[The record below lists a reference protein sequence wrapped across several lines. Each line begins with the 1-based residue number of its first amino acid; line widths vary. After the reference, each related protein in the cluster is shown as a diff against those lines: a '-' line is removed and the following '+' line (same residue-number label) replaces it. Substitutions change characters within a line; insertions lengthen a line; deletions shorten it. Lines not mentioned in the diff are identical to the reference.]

1 MTAPL
6 TPTAAVT
13 PDIVLQNDYT
23 TALDPGFKLIPALT
37 VIGMLILFLAVGY
50 FFRVAEVDDLWVAGR
65 SIGPVEN
72 GMAIGANW
80 MSAASYLGV
89 AALIA
94 GLGYYGLAYV
104 VGWTTGYFI
113 LLIFMAAQFRRFGK
127 YTAPDFVGDRFY
139 SQYARGIAAF
149 TTLAI
154 AFVYAIGQGLG
165 MGLMGQYILGL
176 SYELSV
182 IIFMGVTIGY
192 VALSGMLGATKNM
205 ALQYI
210 ILIVAFLL
218 GLYAVGWTQGWS
230 TVMPY
235 LEFGPE
241 TAQVVDELDA
251 QFVEPF
257 AHAGYYGWVALTFS
271 LILGTCGLPHV
282 LVRFYTVDN
291 ERTARWSTVWG
302 LLFICLLYWGTAT
315 YAVFGALLY
324 EDPVQDTD
332 TAVTIGEAD
341 TFMDMPGADADA
353 LVALTTQLADLPTA
367 LVGLVAA
374 GAVAAALATTAGLF
388 ISASSAAAHDIY
400 TNLYKE
406 EASQREQV
414 LVGRLTIVGIGV
426 LVTIVALNPPA
437 LIGELVAMSFA
448 IAACVFFPVFFL
460 GLWWENA
467 TKEGAIAGML
477 AGIVISFGAILNA
490 TIPGYTGLIPGETI
504 SPELA
509 TILPPTSSALV
520 GVPVVFLVIIIVS
533 IFTEDPPI
541 QIKRLVRQCHSPKP
555 IQQMSSAEETL
566 TDGGRIEPLRFD
578 TPEDPTEEVLSDTT
592 TESRSDTADD
602 RHAEHRSDD
611 HDDTPT
617 DP

>member
-1 MTAPL
+1 MTGLVESVLAAPASI
-6 TPTAAVT
+6 TPPDSVSASVDRTALQPFDSV
-13 PDIVLQNDYT
+13 VLQIDGFPLQTQYT
-23 TALDPGFKLIPALT
+23 DALDPGFKLIPALT
-37 VIGMLILFLAVGY
+37 VIGMLVLFLGVGY

-72 GMAIGANW
+72 GMAIAANW

-89 AALIA
+89 AALVA
-94 GLGYYGLAYV
+94 TLGYFGLAYV

-127 YTAPDFVGDRFY
+127 FTAPDFVGDRFY
-139 SQYARGIAAF
+139 SDTARGIAAF

-176 SYELSV
+176 SYNVSV
-182 IIFMGVTIGY
+182 VIFMGVTVGY

-205 ALQYI
+205 AIQYV
-210 ILIVAFLL
+210 ILILAFIL
-218 GLYAVGWTQGWS
+218 GMYAVGFSQGWT

-235 LEFGPE
+235 LEFGAE
-241 TAQVVDELDA
+241 TAEIVDEIDA

-257 AHAGYYGWVALTFS
+257 AHGSYYHWVALTFS

-315 YAVFGALLY
+315 MAVFGGLLY
-324 EDPVQDTD
+324 QNPAQDTE
-332 TAVTIGEAD
+332 TAVTEGAVIDGEEVE

-353 LVALTTQLADLPTA
+353 LVALTAQLADLPTA

-406 EASQREQV
+406 DATQREQV

-426 LVTIVALNPPA
+426 LVTLVALDPPA
-437 LIGELVAMSFA
+437 LIGELVGMAFA

-467 TKEGAIAGML
+467 TREGALAGML
-477 AGIVISFGAILNA
+477 TGIAISFGAILNA
-490 TIPGYTGLIPGETI
+490 TLPRYTDLIPGDAI
-504 SPELA
+504 SPTVA
-509 TILPPTSSALV
+509 TVLPPTSSALI
-520 GVPVVFLVIIIVS
+520 GVPVAFVVIIAVS
-533 IFTEDPPI
+533 LVTNDPPRH
-541 QIKRLVRQCHSPKP
+541 IKRLVRQCHSPEP
-555 IQQMSSAEETL
+555 MQQMDSAEDAM
-566 TDGGRIEPLRFD
+566 TDGGSE
-578 TPEDPTEEVLSDTT
+578 
-592 TESRSDTADD
+592 ADD
-602 RHAEHRSDD
+602 
-611 HDDTPT
+611 
-617 DP
+617 